1 MTSRNSS
8 GSSRAAFQHP
18 LLSTPDSTHNTLDVL
33 AVGKDSPCG
42 ANVSHGACGALSD
55 RRRRGGA
62 RPDKRLSLV
71 DQATVLPF
79 FAEAAEIRVAARWRV
94 NEGLIAEARCCD
106 VCARKV
112 RLTGHH
118 EVYLKPFDLIFLC
131 GRCHTKRHL
140 RLRAQGRDPLVAYAK
155 ARLAGAPHPLPR
167 KRETVRQ
174 RESLDR
180 WAARVRAMETT
191 GVQ

>member
-1 MTSRNSS
+1 VTSRNSS

-33 AVGKDSPCG
+33 APGKDSPRG
-42 ANVSHGACGALSD
+42 ANVSLTD

-79 FAEAAEIRVAARWRV
+79 FGEAAEIRVAARWRV
-94 NEGLIAEARCCD
+94 NEGLITEARCCE
-106 VCARKV
+106 VCERRV

-118 EVYLKPFDLIFLC
+118 ESYLRPFDLIFLC

-167 KRETVRQ
+167 KRETARQ